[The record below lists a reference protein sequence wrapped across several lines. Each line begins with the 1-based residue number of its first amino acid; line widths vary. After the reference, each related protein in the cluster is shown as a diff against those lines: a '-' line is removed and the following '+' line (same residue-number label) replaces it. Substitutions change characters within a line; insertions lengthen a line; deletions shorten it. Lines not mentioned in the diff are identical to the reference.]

1 MSDFRT
7 ATRYAKSALDLSLEM
22 KVLEK
27 VHADMVSINALIQSS
42 HELRML
48 LQSPIV
54 KDTKKGVIID
64 KIFKNKVN
72 DLTLKFLDLVV
83 RKGRASALFSITE
96 QFQRQYRDY
105 KGIQE
110 AEVTTTFK
118 LDDKLRKEFDKVVAD
133 LTKKTASVKEHISE
147 DIIGG
152 FILDIGDK
160 RIDASIKTNL
170 EKIEY
175 ELTH

>member
-7 ATRYAKSALDLSLEM
+7 ATRYAKSVLDLSIEM
-22 KVLEK
+22 KSLEK
-27 VHADMVSINALIQSS
+27 VYADMISIQSLIQSS
-42 HELRML
+42 RELRLL

-54 KDTKKGVIID
+54 KDAKKGIIIE

-72 DLTLKFLDLVV
+72 DLTLKFLNLVV
-83 RKGRASALFSITE
+83 KKGRANALFSVTE
-96 QFQRQYRDY
+96 QFQRQYMDY

-118 LDDKLRKEFDKVVAD
+118 LDDKLRKEFDKVVAN
-133 LTKKTASVKEHISE
+133 LTKKTPSLKENISD

-152 FILDIGDK
+152 FVLDIGDK